1 MLTWKI
7 TLAALAILA
16 SGAKDP
22 AKVNIYAETFIV
34 SETIGNKVVLTDFNG
49 MQWAFYDTDGDDWH
63 AGDIAS
69 CIMSDNGTEIIF
81 DDQIL
86 SIKYSGYLEGGD
98 DLTGE
103 MSGNAWN

>member
-34 SETIGNKVVLTDFNG
+34 SETIGEKVILTDFNG
-49 MQWAFYDTDGDDWH
+49 FQWSFYDTEGDDWKP
-63 AGDIAS
+63 GDVAS
-69 CIMSDNGTEIIF
+69 CIMSDEGTPLIY

-86 SIKYSGYLEGGD
+86 SIKYSGYLEGCD